1 MKYKENVIEILE
13 EMQEQINL
21 LYKTMRMSNTTR
33 NKNQKKWYKWRKRAI
48 AVGVTPLKSN
58 RPNSYKR
65 KQWENKIIKLE
76 KEKKTKGNIY
86 IIKDTE
92 SKFYKVGFTSSNPK
106 TRFSS
111 IQTSNPNKLEL
122 HKTYRGNLEDEQ
134 VIHYKLVN
142 KFKIKNRGE
151 WYKLNEK
158 AIEYIENF
166 LNSRKEKK

>member
-1 MKYKENVIEILE
+1 MNYEIPDE
-13 EMQEQINL
+13 
-21 LYKTMRMSNTTR
+21 
-33 NKNQKKWYKWRKRAI
+33 
-48 AVGVTPLKSN
+48 VG
-58 RPNSYKR
+58 
-65 KQWENKIIKLE
+65 
-76 KEKKTKGNIY
+76 
-86 IIKDTE
+86 
-92 SKFYKVGFTSSNPK
+92 NPK

-151 WYKLNEK
+151 WYKWNEK

-166 LNSRKEKK
+166 LNSRKEKKWKI